1 MEFFS
6 KAQTLKNLK
15 NIGINVPKLNIYK
28 VSDFQKEKER
38 IVKNIQNNFN
48 GLLAIRSSSAKEDLL
63 KKTNAGKYKSFL
75 NILATDT
82 KKIIESINEIIKD
95 YDIDFKNEFFVQQM
109 VKNVKISGVCTT
121 RDIHTNYPI
130 Q

>member
-1 MEFFS
+1 MKFFS

-28 VSDFQKEKER
+28 VSDFQKEKGR

-63 KKTNAGKYKSFL
+63 KKTEQQRHN
-75 NILATDT
+75 T
-82 KKIIESINEIIKD
+82 EV
-95 YDIDFKNEFFVQQM
+95 FF
-109 VKNVKISGVCTT
+109 
-121 RDIHTNYPI
+121 
-130 Q
+130 

>member
-1 MEFFS
+1 MKFFS

-38 IVKNIQNNFN
+38 IIKNIQNNFN

-75 NILATDT
+75 NILVTDT

-95 YDIDFKNEFFVQQM
+95 YETLKMNSLFSKW
-109 VKNVKISGVCTT
+109 
-121 RDIHTNYPI
+121 
-130 Q
+130 